1 MWLCLEGVE
10 KNVDRSVPTLFRST
24 DARGVPTYHGMVSW
38 VFSKRAIELVP
49 DIAKD
54 KRNRKIII
62 QWARTKDKQGT
73 EADLVKCVRTL
84 EQFVKNYGGAKQ
96 WLADGINDFH
106 DQLLDAA
113 VVAWGYPKLDN
124 SKMT

>member
-1 MWLCLEGVE
+1 MYLLPQKKSSSPISPAQAMWLCLEGVE

-54 KRNRKIII
+54 KRNRKIC
-62 QWARTKDKQGT
+62 WK
-73 EADLVKCVRTL
+73 VR
-84 EQFVKNYGGAKQ
+84 A
-96 WLADGINDFH
+96 
-106 DQLLDAA
+106 
-113 VVAWGYPKLDN
+113 P
-124 SKMT
+124 